1 MKSLKRN
8 LGLLEVTFSGLG
20 IILGA
25 GIYALIGQA
34 ASSSGN
40 ALWLSFLIASLIA
53 SFTALSYAELSS
65 MFPRSSAEY
74 VYVKNAMGDKIA
86 FTIGWLI
93 IFSGILSASA
103 VSVGFANYL
112 GTLFNLPQIYASIAL
127 IIILSL
133 VLFIGIKESAWV
145 AIIFTALEAFGI
157 LIIVYVGLP
166 FIGSVNYMEMGPLG
180 WEGIFAAAALIFFAY
195 LGFEDIVKLSD
206 ETKEP
211 HKIIPQ
217 GLILAIIISTVLYV
231 LTAISSVS
239 VLGWEALSSSAAPF
253 SDIAFSSLGAN
264 GALLLS
270 FIALF
275 ATSNTV
281 LLSLLASSR
290 IVYGMASSNSLPS
303 ILGRVHSTTRTPWVS
318 ILAVGLIAIG
328 FLLMG
333 GLNFL
338 ANVTV
343 YTLLVSFIFIN
354 ASVIILRFTAPQMGR
369 PFKLPINLGPLPVLP
384 ILGLITC
391 SVLFL
396 QLDYYAILIGIIITV
411 LGLFV
416 SFFNKSE

>member
-1 MKSLKRN
+1 
-8 LGLLEVTFSGLG
+8 
-20 IILGA
+20 
-25 GIYALIGQA
+25 
-34 ASSSGN
+34 
-40 ALWLSFLIASLIA
+40 
-53 SFTALSYAELSS
+53 
-65 MFPRSSAEY
+65 
-74 VYVKNAMGDKIA
+74 
-86 FTIGWLI
+86 
-93 IFSGILSASA
+93 
-103 VSVGFANYL
+103 VGFANYL

-145 AIIFTALEAFGI
+145 AIVFTALEAFGI

-206 ETKEP
+206 ETREP

-217 GLILAIIISTVLYV
+217 GLILAMIISTVLYV

-239 VLGWEALSSSAAPF
+239 VLGWEDLSSSAAPF

-328 FLLMG
+328 FLLIG

-343 YTLLVSFIFIN
+343 YTLFVSFIFIN
-354 ASVIILRFTAPQMGR
+354 ASVIILRFTAPHMGR

-384 ILGLITC
+384 ILGLISC

-396 QLDYYAILIGIIITV
+396 QLDYYAILVGIIITV
-411 LGLFV
+411 LGLLV
-416 SFFNKSE
+416 SFFNRSE

>member
-34 ASSSGN
+34 ASTSGN
-40 ALWLSFLIASLIA
+40 ALWLSFLIASLVA

-65 MFPRSSAEY
+65 MFPHSSAEY
-74 VYVKNAMGDKIA
+74 EYVKNAFGDKIG

-93 IFSGILSASA
+93 IFSGILSAAS
-103 VSVGFANYL
+103 VSVAFSDYMA
-112 GTLFNLPQIYASIAL
+112 TLFNLPGIFTSIAL

-133 VLFIGIKESAWV
+133 VLFLGIKESTWV
-145 AIIFTALEAFGI
+145 AIVFTALEVFGI
-157 LIIVYVGLP
+157 LIIVYVGVP
-166 FIGSVNYMEMGPLG
+166 FLGSVNYLEMPLG
-180 WEGIFAAAALIFFAY
+180 WQGILASAALIFFAY

-206 ETKEP
+206 ETREP

-217 GLILAIIISTVLYV
+217 GLILAMVISTVLYV
-231 LTAISSVS
+231 LAAISSVS
-239 VLGWEALSSSAAPF
+239 VLGWEVLSNSAAPF
-253 SDIAFSSLGAN
+253 SAIADSVLGSN

-270 FIALF
+270 FIAIF

-290 IVYGMASSNSLPS
+290 IVYGMATCNSLPS
-303 ILGRVHSTTRTPWVS
+303 ILGRVHPTTRTPWVS
-318 ILAVGLIAIG
+318 ILIVGLISIG
-328 FLLMG
+328 FLLVG

-343 YTLLVSFIFIN
+343 YTLFVAFIFIN
-354 ASVIILRFTAPQMGR
+354 ATVIILRFTTPDRDR
-369 PFKLPINLGPLPVLP
+369 PFKLPLNLGRLPLISL
-384 ILGLITC
+384 IGLITC
-391 SVLFL
+391 SVLL
-396 QLDYYAILIGIIITV
+396 LKLDYHAILVGIIITV
-411 LGLFV
+411 LGLIL
-416 SFFNKSE
+416 SFLKKI

>member
-1 MKSLKRN
+1 MKMLKRN

-34 ASSSGN
+34 ASTSGN
-40 ALWLSFLIASLIA
+40 ALWLSFLVASLVA

-65 MFPRSSAEY
+65 MYPRSSAEY
-74 VYVKNAMGDKIA
+74 EYVKNALGEKIA

-112 GTLFNLPQIYASIAL
+112 GTLFNLPHIYASIAL

-133 VLFIGIKESAWV
+133 VLFVGIKESAWV
-145 AIIFTALEAFGI
+145 AIVFTALEAFGI

-166 FIGSVNYMEMGPLG
+166 FIGSVNYMELTPLG
-180 WEGIFAAAALIFFAY
+180 WGGIFASAALIFFAY

-211 HKIIPQ
+211 SKIIPQ
-217 GLILAIIISTVLYV
+217 GLVLAMVISTVLYV
-231 LTAISSVS
+231 LAAISSVS
-239 VLGWEALSSSAAPF
+239 VLGWEVLSSSAAPF
-253 SDIAFSSLGAN
+253 SDIASIGLGAN
-264 GALLLS
+264 GALVLS

-290 IVYGMASSNSLPS
+290 IVYGMASSNSLPD
-303 ILGRVHSTTRTPWVS
+303 ILGRVHPTTQTPWVS
-318 ILAVGLIAIG
+318 ILVVGLVSIG
-328 FLLMG
+328 FLLVG

-343 YTLLVSFIFIN
+343 YTLFVSFIFIN
-354 ASVIILRFTAPQMGR
+354 ASVIILRFTASDTVR
-369 PFKLPINLGPLPVLP
+369 PFKLPLNWGRLPLLP
-384 ILGLITC
+384 LLGLITC
-391 SVLFL
+391 FVLL
-396 QLDYYAILIGIIITV
+396 LGLDYSAILLGIIITV

-416 SFFNKSE
+416 SFLLKTK

>member
-40 ALWLSFLIASLIA
+40 ALWLSFLIASLVA

-145 AIIFTALEAFGI
+145 AIVFTALEAFGI

-206 ETKEP
+206 ETREP

-217 GLILAIIISTVLYV
+217 GLILAMIISTVLYV

-328 FLLMG
+328 FLLIG

-343 YTLLVSFIFIN
+343 YTLFVSFIFIN
-354 ASVIILRFTAPQMGR
+354 ASVIILRFTAPHMGR

-384 ILGLITC
+384 ILGLISC

-396 QLDYYAILIGIIITV
+396 QLDYYAILVGIIITV

-416 SFFNKSE
+416 SFFNRSE

>member
-1 MKSLKRN
+1 MKILKRN

-34 ASSSGN
+34 AATSGN
-40 ALWLSFLIASLIA
+40 ALWLSFLVASLVA

-65 MFPRSSAEY
+65 MYPRSSAEY
-74 VYVKNAMGDKIA
+74 EYVKNALGEKIA

-93 IFSGILSASA
+93 IFSGVLSASA

-112 GTLFNLPQIYASIAL
+112 GTLFNIPHIYASIAL

-145 AIIFTALEAFGI
+145 AIVFTALETFGI

-166 FIGSVNYMEMGPLG
+166 FIGSVNYMELTPLG
-180 WEGIFAAAALIFFAY
+180 WEGIFASAALIFFAY

-211 HKIIPQ
+211 SKIIPR
-217 GLILAIIISTVLYV
+217 GLILAMIISTVLYV
-231 LTAISSVS
+231 LAAISSVS
-239 VLGWEALSSSAAPF
+239 VLGWEVLSSSAAPF
-253 SDIAFSSLGAN
+253 SDIASSGLGSN
-264 GALLLS
+264 GALIMS

-290 IVYGMASSNSLPS
+290 IVYGMASSNSLPD

-318 ILAVGLIAIG
+318 ILLVALVSIG
-328 FLLMG
+328 FLLVG

-343 YTLLVSFIFIN
+343 YTLFVSFIFIN
-354 ASVIILRFTAPQMGR
+354 ASVIILRFTAQDTVR
-369 PFKLPINLGPLPVLP
+369 PFKLPLNWGRLPLLP
-384 ILGLITC
+384 LLGLITC
-391 SVLFL
+391 SVLL
-396 QLDYYAILIGIIITV
+396 LELDYYAILLGIIITV

-416 SFFNKSE
+416 SFLLKTK

>member
-384 ILGLITC
+384 TLGLITC

>member
-1 MKSLKRN
+1 MKILKRN

-34 ASSSGN
+34 ASTSGN
-40 ALWLSFLIASLIA
+40 ALWLSFLIASLVA

-65 MFPRSSAEY
+65 MYPRSSAEY
-74 VYVKNAMGDKIA
+74 EYVKNALGEKIA

-112 GTLFNLPQIYASIAL
+112 GTLFNLPHIYASIAL

-145 AIIFTALEAFGI
+145 AIVFTALEAFGI

-166 FIGSVNYMEMGPLG
+166 FIGSVNYMELTPLG
-180 WEGIFAAAALIFFAY
+180 WEGIFASAALIFFAY

-211 HKIIPQ
+211 SKIIPQ
-217 GLILAIIISTVLYV
+217 GLILAMVISTVLYV
-231 LTAISSVS
+231 LVAISSVS
-239 VLGWEALSSSAAPF
+239 VLGWEVLSSSAAPF
-253 SDIAFSSLGAN
+253 SDIAFSGLGAN
-264 GALLLS
+264 GSLILS

-290 IVYGMASSNSLPS
+290 IVYGMASSNSLPD
-303 ILGRVHSTTRTPWVS
+303 ILGRVHSTTQTPWVS
-318 ILAVGLIAIG
+318 ILVVGLASIG
-328 FLLMG
+328 FLLVG

-343 YTLLVSFIFIN
+343 YTLFVSFIFIN
-354 ASVIILRFTAPQMGR
+354 ASVIILRFTAPDTVR
-369 PFKLPINLGPLPVLP
+369 PFKLPLNWGRLPLLP
-384 ILGLITC
+384 LLGLITC
-391 SVLFL
+391 SVLL
-396 QLDYYAILIGIIITV
+396 LGLDYYAILLGIIITV
-411 LGLFV
+411 LGLLV
-416 SFFNKSE
+416 SFLLKTK